1 MALPAALP
9 NQIYFHE
16 AHTFHTCIIA
26 PALYTRTGPRHR
38 AFVKETRCRDSKPK
52 HIYFRKRITHRLPA
66 VGAHPRRHATGEM
79 GSRDGP
85 SCPNVELQSRL
96 GPCSHK
102 KGRNHSPRAKRHFA
116 GARRID
122 KPRLS
127 IQYLGGDA
135 QRGLRYFQSLAAPPA
150 GLGHAVRLLLPRSA
164 SLPQSCNPLHR
175 QRP

>member
-1 MALPAALP
+1 MKPIHFILALSLLLYIPARARDIEPLLRKLDAAIANQSTYILEKESRIDSLRSALILADTPREKWEAEMALHAQMSSYNLDSAL
-9 NQIYFHE
+9 
-16 AHTFHTCIIA
+16 AHIKKAETIA
-26 PALYTRTGPRHR
+26 RALNDTSLV
-38 AFVKETRCRDSKPK
+38 F
-52 HIYFRKRITHRLPA
+52 
-66 VGAHPRRHATGEM
+66 
-79 GSRDGP
+79 
-85 SCPNVELQSRL
+85 
-96 GPCSHK
+96 
-102 KGRNHSPRAKRHFA
+102 
-116 GARRID
+116 RRID